1 MGFVRE
7 AMNPVVLSIAPERA
21 TVEAARA
28 MAERRVHHL
37 LVARRGDPL
46 GVICTCDVKAA
57 VLGSSVRE
65 AMSRGVITIGS
76 GDTIDG
82 AVDLMLRERIGF
94 LPVVE
99 EGAVV
104 GVITRG
110 DLARALGQESERR
123 LMLACKWCQS
133 HRHVSFHP
141 KYDAPLCA
149 DCVADED
156 DLNQG
161 EGD

>member
-1 MGFVRE
+1 MGLVRE

-21 TVEAARA
+21 TLEAARA

-37 LVARRGDPL
+37 LVMRRGDPL
-46 GVICTCDVKAA
+46 GVICTCDVKAS
-57 VLGSSVRE
+57 VLGSTVRQ
-65 AMSRGVITIGS
+65 AMSRRVVTIATDES
-76 GDTIDG
+76 IEG

-99 EGAVV
+99 DGSVQ

-110 DLARALGQESERR
+110 DLARALGEADERR

-133 HRHVSFHP
+133 HRHVRFRPRH
-141 KYDAPLCA
+141 DAPLCE
-149 DCVADED
+149 DCLADED
-156 DLNQG
+156 DLNKG